1 MEGLFE
7 AINTHECEIGSLCA
21 CNDIDI
27 SQLTNEHVQVTQ
39 FQAL

>member
-7 AINTHECEIGSLCA
+7 AVNNHEYEIGSLCD

-27 SQLTNEHVQVTQ
+27 SQLTNEHVEVP
-39 FQAL
+39 